1 MEKEVIVL
9 NEARK
14 VTLTAYLQ
22 DVEGE
27 FGNIPKRPG
36 ILVLPGGGYQ
46 MCSDREA
53 DPVAFPYLKAGYQ
66 VFVLRYSVK
75 KDALWPQPLEDYD
88 AAMDLIRS
96 RAQEWKL
103 YPDKIAVIGFSAG
116 GHLAGA
122 AATMAKNR
130 PAAAILGY
138 AVLNGDVKGCNKS
151 APSVV
156 DAVDDDTCPCF
167 LFASRTD
174 NLVPIAN
181 TIEFMQALDRHDI
194 SFESHVYAYGP
205 HGFSTCD
212 SSVQDKD
219 TNMCGRIPDWVAD
232 SIGWLKDV
240 LGDFGKGSMTKGFYN
255 LTSGMLSQSRRLD
268 VVANNMT
275 NITTPGYK
283 TETYTDITFD
293 EVLLSRVGNKDK
305 SGNTVIGQ
313 GSYILAPSQLY
324 VNYQQGSLEETGLNL
339 DFAIQGDGFFAIQTQ
354 NGTEYTRGGSFAL
367 DDEGYLVLPQQG
379 RVLGVDGQPIQLST
393 DLIQA
398 DNYGGIYTKEGAYLG
413 RIGVFTFADNNQLVK
428 NDSGL
433 FGANGQAATAAN
445 PEVRWGA
452 VENSNVDMIEEMTRM
467 MTAQRALQSA
477 AQAIK
482 LYDGVLTKATNDL
495 GRL

>member
-1 MEKEVIVL
+1 MKTEIVTL
-9 NEARK
+9 CEERN

-22 DVEGE
+22 EVGGE
-27 FGNIPKRPG
+27 FAGIPRRPAAL
-36 ILVLPGGGYQ
+36 ILPGGGYS
-46 MCSDREA
+46 MCADLEA

-66 VFVLRYSVK
+66 LFVLRYSVK

-138 AVLNGDVKGCNKS
+138 AVLNEDVKGCNKS

-219 TNMCGRIPDWVAD
+219 TSMCDRIPDWVAD

-240 LGDFGKGSMTKGFYN
+240 LGDFGKGSMTKPVCGHYA
-255 LTSGMLSQSRRLD
+255 SGDREAYLSVDCTMGLLMSNPKAMAILGD
-268 VVANNMT
+268 VLGGMM
-275 NITTPGYK
+275 
-283 TETYTDITFD
+283 
-293 EVLLSRVGNKDK
+293 
-305 SGNTVIGQ
+305 
-313 GSYILAPSQLY
+313 
-324 VNYQQGSLEETGLNL
+324 
-339 DFAIQGDGFFAIQTQ
+339 
-354 NGTEYTRGGSFAL
+354 GGSSAQSNPMTEDMDQADIMAVVKKMKLRDALAYGSTSAETVEAL
-367 DDEGYLVLPQQG
+367 DARLRQ
-379 RVLGVDGQPIQLST
+379 I
-393 DLIQA
+393 
-398 DNYGGIYTKEGAYLG
+398 
-413 RIGVFTFADNNQLVK
+413 
-428 NDSGL
+428 
-433 FGANGQAATAAN
+433 
-445 PEVRWGA
+445 
-452 VENSNVDMIEEMTRM
+452 ENIR
-467 MTAQRALQSA
+467 
-477 AQAIK
+477 
-482 LYDGVLTKATNDL
+482 
-495 GRL
+495 

>member
-103 YPDKIAVIGFSAG
+103 YPDKIAVIGFFAG

-138 AVLNGDVKGCNKS
+138 AVLNEDVKGCNKS

-194 SFESHVYAYGP
+194 SFESHVYAYAP

-219 TNMCGRIPDWVAD
+219 TSMCDRIPDWVAD

-240 LGDFGKGSMTKGFYN
+240 LGDFGKGSMTKPVCGHYA
-255 LTSGMLSQSRRLD
+255 SGDREAYLSVDCTMGLLMSNPKAMAILGD
-268 VVANNMT
+268 VLGGMM
-275 NITTPGYK
+275 
-283 TETYTDITFD
+283 
-293 EVLLSRVGNKDK
+293 
-305 SGNTVIGQ
+305 
-313 GSYILAPSQLY
+313 
-324 VNYQQGSLEETGLNL
+324 
-339 DFAIQGDGFFAIQTQ
+339 
-354 NGTEYTRGGSFAL
+354 GGSSAQSNPMTEDMDQADIMAVVKKMKLRDALAYGSTSAETVEAL
-367 DDEGYLVLPQQG
+367 DARLRQ
-379 RVLGVDGQPIQLST
+379 I
-393 DLIQA
+393 
-398 DNYGGIYTKEGAYLG
+398 
-413 RIGVFTFADNNQLVK
+413 
-428 NDSGL
+428 
-433 FGANGQAATAAN
+433 
-445 PEVRWGA
+445 
-452 VENSNVDMIEEMTRM
+452 ENIR
-467 MTAQRALQSA
+467 
-477 AQAIK
+477 
-482 LYDGVLTKATNDL
+482 
-495 GRL
+495 

>member
-1 MEKEVIVL
+1 MEKEVMIL
-9 NEARK
+9 NEERN
-14 VTLTAYLQ
+14 VSLTAYLQ
-22 DVEGE
+22 GVEGE

-138 AVLNGDVKGCNKS
+138 AVLNEDVKGCNKS

-219 TNMCGRIPDWVAD
+219 TSMCDRIPDWVAD

-240 LGDFGKGSMTKGFYN
+240 LGDFGKGSMTKPVCGHYA
-255 LTSGMLSQSRRLD
+255 SGDREAYLSVD
-268 VVANNMT
+268 CTM
-275 NITTPGYK
+275 G
-283 TETYTDITFD
+283 
-293 EVLLSRVGNKDK
+293 LLMSNPKAMAILGN
-305 SGNTVIGQ
+305 
-313 GSYILAPSQLY
+313 
-324 VNYQQGSLEETGLNL
+324 
-339 DFAIQGDGFFAIQTQ
+339 
-354 NGTEYTRGGSFAL
+354 
-367 DDEGYLVLPQQG
+367 
-379 RVLGVDGQPIQLST
+379 VLGGMMGGAG
-393 DLIQA
+393 A
-398 DNYGGIYTKEGAYLG
+398 DA
-413 RIGVFTFADNNQLVK
+413 
-428 NDSGL
+428 
-433 FGANGQAATAAN
+433 AAN
-445 PEVRWGA
+445 PMTEDMDQADIMVMVQRMKLRDALAYGSVSDEMVEALDARLRQIENIRWFWDNEIRMRACLCGIA
-452 VENSNVDMIEEMTRM
+452 EMRRLHQKNSPEKKNC
-467 MTAQRALQSA
+467 
-477 AQAIK
+477 K
-482 LYDGVLTKATNDL
+482 KDL
-495 GRL
+495 PLRGIFVPFFRFFSS